1 MMYCSQ
7 DFQILCNCNIWS
19 KIISGTESAY
29 NKVVTVI
36 VVSPISPVT
45 KQSNP
50 IFHLDHA
57 KLVQLL
63 SVCVK
68 RISQNTAQRVDKIT
82 SFK

>member
-1 MMYCSQ
+1 MMYCFQ

-57 KLVQLL
+57 KLL

-68 RISQNTAQRVDKIT
+68 RISQNPAQSVDKIT